1 MIIECI
7 NCNKKFEVNSDLIP
21 SKGRTIQCGSCNH
34 VWFYKI
40 EEQILHSEIREKNF
54 KTKDNL
60 KSVTKKINKT
70 EKKPN
75 DKALVKY
82 QKKEGLTLG
91 RIFRYILV
99 FILTFVALI
108 VLLDTLKLPLSN
120 IFPDLE
126 FILFNL
132 YETIRDIALFFKDLI

>member
-21 SKGRTIQCGSCNH
+21 SKGRTMQCGSCNH
-34 VWFYKI
+34 VWFHKKQ
-40 EEQILHSEIREKNF
+40 EQILHSEIREKNF

-60 KSVTKKINKT
+60 KFVTEKKNKT

-120 IFPDLE
+120 IFPNLE

-132 YETIRDIALFFKDLI
+132 YETLRDIILFFKDLI

>member
-21 SKGRTIQCGSCNH
+21 SKGRTMQCGSCNH
-34 VWFYKI
+34 VWFYKKQ
-40 EEQILHSEIREKNF
+40 EQILHSEIREKNF

-60 KSVTKKINKT
+60 KSVTEKINKT

-99 FILTFVALI
+99 FILTFIALI

-132 YETIRDIALFFKDLI
+132 YETIRDITLFFKDLI